1 MMRTIKSHINE
12 MNYMELENMSLL
24 ETLLAE
30 EALCDSISP
39 EFLRETADMP
49 YDTTSIKE
57 LLRGTPEYD
66 QYSKFNQNYVLGMS
80 QDEADDYYDSDDN
93 LDGREYSSSDH
104 VGGGGIHDDEDD
116 YMCESTSAFSG
127 YGYNGDYVTRAVA
140 DMANGDLSVMH
151 QDIPDN
157 FDYIMTGGNV
167 LRRATI
173 DSKSQAYGV
182 PINLDNILNHD
193 IKAADIVGQV
203 NNYHPNPTQRSAAS
217 DFIPHPTHTH
227 VKDTEVVGD
236 GGNFDGGIQESS
248 RLVSN
253 LLGESSE
260 DDDFDL
266 DNVSIDD
273 DYSED
278 DDDLDMSE
286 ESSDDF
292 DFDI

>member
-1 MMRTIKSHINE
+1 MRTIKSHINE

-127 YGYNGDYVTRAVA
+127 YGYNGDYVARAVA

-157 FDYIMTGGNV
+157 FDYIMTSGNV

-173 DSKSQAYGV
+173 DSKSRAYGV
-182 PINLDNILNHD
+182 PVNLDNILNHD
-193 IKAADIVGQV
+193 IKAADIIGQV
-203 NNYHPNPTQRSAAS
+203 NGYHPVPEQQSAAS
-217 DFIPHPTHTH
+217 KFMPHPTHTH
-227 VKDTEVVGD
+227 VKDTEVL
-236 GGNFDGGIQESS
+236 GGGGKFDGGIQESS